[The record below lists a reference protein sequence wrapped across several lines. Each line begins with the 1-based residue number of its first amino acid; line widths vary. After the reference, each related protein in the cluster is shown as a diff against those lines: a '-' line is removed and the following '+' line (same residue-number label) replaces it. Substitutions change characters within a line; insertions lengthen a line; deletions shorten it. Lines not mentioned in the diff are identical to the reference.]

1 MKKIS
6 IDRKFTVDIEDKYFD
21 ENYSQSKNEA
31 AIIRIRA
38 EEETVLLSDLAD
50 VIISCTFYGCS
61 LLEEPINREKFPML
75 DIYLTISKS
84 DSASVTYRFQINNHC
99 STDDVLL
106 EIAQNIK
113 I

>member
-1 MKKIS
+1 MKKLS

-38 EEETVLLSDLAD
+38 EEDNVLLSDLAD
-50 VIISCTFYGCS
+50 VIISCTFSGCG
-61 LLEEPINREKFPML
+61 LLEEPINDEKFPEL
-75 DIYLTISKS
+75 DIYLTISKTCMS
-84 DSASVTYRFQINNHC
+84 SVTYRFQINNCC

>member
-50 VIISCTFYGCS
+50 VIISCTFYGSS
-61 LLEEPINREKFPML
+61 LFEEPINDEKFPKL

-84 DSASVTYRFQINNHC
+84 DTSSVIYKFQINNCC

-106 EIAQNIK
+106 EIAQSIK